1 MFGDPAAAQKDM
13 AVTDAERIN
22 RLVQARERL
31 IAALALEMSAE
42 AYALVASA
50 ALLVADATP
59 AVQERMAL
67 EAA

>member
-1 MFGDPAAAQKDM
+1 M
-13 AVTDAERIN
+13 TDAERIN

-42 AYALVASA
+42 AHALVASA

-59 AVQERMAL
+59 SVQL
-67 EAA
+67 ELFQDARDAA

>member
-1 MFGDPAAAQKDM
+1 M
-13 AVTDAERIN
+13 TDRERIN
-22 RLVQARERL
+22 RLAEARERL

>member
-1 MFGDPAAAQKDM
+1 M
-13 AVTDAERIN
+13 TERERIN
-22 RLVQARERL
+22 KLHEAHTRLV
-31 IAALALEMSAE
+31 AALALEMSAE
-42 AYALVASA
+42 AYALVSAA

>member
-1 MFGDPAAAQKDM
+1 
-13 AVTDAERIN
+13 
-22 RLVQARERL
+22 
-31 IAALALEMSAE
+31 MSAE
-42 AYALVASA
+42 AHALVFAA